1 VWAGVGRWS
10 GAGPLKRRGG
20 EEERGGPHG
29 GGLGS
34 WTGREGG
41 GGKGWARIG
50 ERIMGFF
57 FYDPLLF
64 FIYFFSSLSI

>member
-1 VWAGVGRWS
+1 VGWGRLVEWRWAAQAER
-10 GAGPLKRRGG
+10 G

-57 FYDPLLF
+57 LL
-64 FIYFFSSLSI
+64 